1 MSRYKSYK
9 YRIYP
14 NKQQREI
21 FAQNFGC
28 VRFVY
33 NFFLTMKRQEYSLW
47 YKSPSKKCCSSELTK
62 LKKEESYEWLA
73 SADSTALQSAL
84 ADLENAYK
92 NFFNKTSGYP
102 KYKSKKNY
110 NDSYTTKNNNDS
122 IELTTKKV
130 KLPKV
135 GWIKTKVSRPTE
147 GRIVKATVSRVPSG
161 KYYVSVTCEVGEMM
175 YVQEGTTEKRVIGLD
190 LGINDLIVAYDGK
203 NTYKVSNP
211 QNLDKSLKTLAHEQ
225 RSLSRKTNGSK
236 RYSLQRIKVAR
247 LHESITNQRNDLL
260 DKLSTALVMNY
271 DIICIENLD
280 IRGMIKQT
288 EAQSD
293 KSNHEKST
301 RVRHIQDSSWGT
313 FVRMLEYKCTW
324 YGKTLVKVGKYFPSS
339 QTCSCCGNKNPAVKD
354 TKIRNW
360 KCPVCGTN
368 HDRDENAAKNILK
381 EGLKVY
387 QSAKDLAYPTFGA
400 VLVADD
406 IFESN
411 QASA

>member
-21 FAQNFGC
+21 FVQNFGC
-28 VRFVY
+28 VRFIY

-47 YKSPSKKCCSSELTK
+47 YKSPSKNCCFSELTK
-62 LKKEESYEWLA
+62 LKKEEGYEWLA
-73 SADSTALQSAL
+73 SADSTALQVAIT
-84 ADLENAYK
+84 DLDKAYK
-92 NFFNKTSGYP
+92 NFFNKLSGYP

-110 NDSYTTKNNNDS
+110 NDSYTTKNNNNA
-122 IELTTKKV
+122 IELTTKKI

-135 GWIKTKVSRPTE
+135 GWVKTKVSRPTE
-147 GRIVKATVSRVPSG
+147 GRIIKATVSRVPSG
-161 KYYVSVTCEVGEMM
+161 KYYVSVTCEVGDMM
-175 YVQEGTTEKRVIGLD
+175 FVPEGTTEKRVIGLD

-211 QNLDKSLKTLAHEQ
+211 QNLDKSLKNLAHEQ

-280 IRGMIKQT
+280 IIGMIKQT

-301 RVRHIQDSSWGT
+301 RVRHILDSSWGT
-313 FVRMLEYKCTW
+313 FVRMLEYKCIW
-324 YGKTLVKVGKYFPSS
+324 YGKTLVKVGKYFASS
-339 QTCSCCGNKNPAVKD
+339 QVCSCCGNKNPAVKD

-368 HDRDENAAKNILK
+368 HDRDENATKNILK

-411 QASA
+411 QALA